1 MKKLLAT
8 KAARIVIGI
17 LIPVLVFGA
26 TVAIVT
32 TVQAKKEAAK
42 AQSSQENS
50 ETSAYVIVDSENTE
64 ETVEASKP
72 EESSDKTADK
82 NDSGKSNES
91 SKEESKKEE
100 SSRENSE
107 ESSEENSDESSEE
120 STDESSDENSEQTS
134 EETSSE
140 NSDEDENEGDSDESS
155 ENSEESE
162 GPDLSGLTT
171 YLVRVNCATNVVT
184 IFTYDENGEY
194 TIPVKAMICST
205 GPATPQGTFIMGYQA
220 RWNGLIE
227 DQWGQYVS
235 HITGDFLFHTVP
247 SSTQS
252 ESTVQVADYN
262 VLGTSASHGCVRL
275 TAGDCYWMYCNC
287 TAYETIIEIGY
298 YDSDPLGKPA
308 AIKLPTDTATNWD
321 PTDPSADNPWNDKTP
336 YFEGVPESITV
347 QAGAALDLTSGI
359 TAYDT
364 CGNVMDYIS
373 VDSDIDTN
381 VPGTYT
387 VTYYIEDVLGRSA
400 TAETTVTVLAAEESQ
415 PAEETSS
422 APEAENSSDSNAQ

>member
-8 KAARIVIGI
+8 KAARIIIGI
-17 LIPVLVFGA
+17 MIPVLVFGA
-26 TVAIVT
+26 TIAIVT

-42 AQSSQENS
+42 AQSSEENS
-50 ETSAYVIVDSENTE
+50 EASAYVIVDSESTE
-64 ETVEASKP
+64 ETADTPESK
-72 EESSDKTADK
+72 ESSDKTAEKD
-82 NDSGKSNES
+82 DSEKSTDS
-91 SKEESKKEE
+91 SKEESPKKESSEE
-100 SSRENSE
+100 SSRDSSKENSE
-107 ESSEENSDESSEE
+107 ESSNENE
-120 STDESSDENSEQTS
+120 DENSE
-134 EETSSE
+134 ETSTENSGESE
-140 NSDEDENEGDSDESS
+140 NENDPDDSS
-155 ENSEESE
+155 ETSEESE
-162 GPDLSGLTT
+162 DPDLSDLTT

-205 GPATPQGTFIMGYQA
+205 GPATPQGTYIMGYQA

-247 SSTQS
+247 SSSQS

-321 PTDPSADNPWNDKTP
+321 PTDPSPDNPWNDKTP
-336 YFEGVPESITV
+336 YFEGIPESITI
-347 QAGAALDLTSGI
+347 QAGLTNLDLTSGI

-373 VDSDIDTN
+373 VESDIDPST
-381 VPGTYT
+381 PGTYT
-387 VTYYIEDVLGRSA
+387 VTYSIVDVLGRSA
-400 TAETTVTVLAAEESQ
+400 AAETTVTVVAAETSQ
-415 PAEETSS
+415 PAEDSASPEADNSGDSS
-422 APEAENSSDSNAQ
+422 AQ

>member
-1 MKKLLAT
+1 MKKLLTT

-50 ETSAYVIVDSENTE
+50 ETSAYVIVDSESTE

-82 NDSGKSNES
+82 NESDKSTES
-91 SKEESKKEE
+91 SKEESQKEE
-100 SSRENSE
+100 SSKEESE
-107 ESSEENSDESSEE
+107 ESSEDNSG
-120 STDESSDENSEQTS
+120 ENSEETS

-140 NSDEDENEGDSDESS
+140 NSDEGETEDDPDESS
-155 ENSEESE
+155 EDPEESE
-162 GPDLSGLTT
+162 GPDLSDLTT

-205 GPATPQGTFIMGYQA
+205 GPATPQGTYIMGYQA

-308 AIKLPTDTATNWD
+308 AIKLPTDTATTWD
-321 PTDPSADNPWNDKTP
+321 PTDPSPDNPWNDKKP
-336 YFEGVPESITV
+336 YFEGVPESITI

-359 TAYDT
+359 IAHDT

-387 VTYYIEDVLGRSA
+387 VSYYIEDVLGRSA